1 MMFGTRDEFEYVECA
16 SCGCL
21 QIIEIPSDL
30 LRYYPDNFYALQI
43 KKNPKKHPIRTLIRR
58 QRAKYCLYGKNKL
71 WPLRLK
77 KYGSFNWFKKSKINF
92 DSDVLD
98 VGCGAGK
105 LLLRMQRNGFINL
118 TGIDPY
124 IKDDISY
131 RNGVKI
137 FKKHI
142 FELNGQYDLVMSHHS
157 FEHMPQPLDVLNKF
171 YELLRPNRYALI
183 RIPMASSFAWRHY
196 GTNWVGL
203 DAPRHLF
210 LHTLKSMQLLS
221 KKAGFKVVDIE
232 FDSTGRQFFASEL
245 FVRNIPLKDSSNYL
259 NNAQRALFS
268 HEQMEAFEAKAI
280 ELNAKGDGDQACFY
294 LHKV

>member
-183 RIPMASSFAWRHY
+183 RMPMASSFAWRHY
-196 GTNWVGL
+196 GANWVGL

>member
-183 RIPMASSFAWRHY
+183 RMPVASSFAWRHY

-210 LHTLKSMQLLS
+210 LYTLKSMQLLS

-259 NNAQRALFS
+259 NNAQGALFS

>member
-1 MMFGTRDEFEYVECA
+1 
-16 SCGCL
+16 
-21 QIIEIPSDL
+21 
-30 LRYYPDNFYALQI
+30 
-43 KKNPKKHPIRTLIRR
+43 
-58 QRAKYCLYGKNKL
+58 
-71 WPLRLK
+71 
-77 KYGSFNWFKKSKINF
+77 
-92 DSDVLD
+92 
-98 VGCGAGK
+98 
-105 LLLRMQRNGFINL
+105 MQRNGFINL

-124 IKDDISY
+124 IKHDISY

-183 RIPMASSFAWRHY
+183 RMPMASSFAWRHY
-196 GTNWVGL
+196 GANWVGL